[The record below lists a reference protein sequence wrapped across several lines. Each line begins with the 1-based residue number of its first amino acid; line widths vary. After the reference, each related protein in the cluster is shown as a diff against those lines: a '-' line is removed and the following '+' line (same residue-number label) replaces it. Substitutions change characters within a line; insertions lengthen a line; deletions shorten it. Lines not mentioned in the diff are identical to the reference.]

1 MCTDHRSN
9 RPGRGL
15 RGAAAQA
22 QRPRI
27 CATGVTGG
35 GWGTSGRARG
45 CRLSVHRRWF
55 TRARQL
61 FVLLPQKVRTRP
73 LSVLPHG
80 NIGLLTGADLLLLFL
95 QVAFCRLYALLLFC
109 LCFLEIAILDTCF
122 IFSRMGR
129 GLRVSAG

>member
-1 MCTDHRSN
+1 VHRPPEQS
-9 RPGRGL
+9 PGPGFARCCGAIAAPAYL
-15 RGAAAQA
+15 RD
-22 QRPRI
+22 
-27 CATGVTGG
+27 
-35 GWGTSGRARG
+35 WGDRRRLGNLRSFA
-45 CRLSVHRRWF
+45 RLSPIGPSPVVHPCPPTVRSF
-55 TRARQL
+55 A
-61 FVLLPQKVRTRP
+61 QKVRTRP
-73 LSVLPHG
+73 LSILPHG